1 MFLEAGWRRY
11 LVGVISGADPS
22 LIDPTITPLA
32 VADQLAMWVVR
43 DELRVSTTVK
53 LAAAVYLWDAVSKTS

>member
-1 MFLEAGWRRY
+1 M
-11 LVGVISGADPS
+11 GVISGADPS